1 MFESRIIRL
10 SKEISDIV
18 DPMQPTGSPSP
29 DADVAAFAPTRP
41 ATVLL
46 REFIELS
53 EQFERS
59 IGEELEVNPTD
70 LQAMEHLL
78 MGGPLA
84 PGELARRVGI
94 SAGATTTAI
103 DRLVALGHVT
113 REPHPT
119 DRRGILVVP
128 QESSRDRAMGR
139 LMPMIMGIDAELDA
153 FTPSE
158 QETITRYLAQVV
170 ERLRG
175 HAERRAPEE

>member
-1 MFESRIIRL
+1 
-10 SKEISDIV
+10 
-18 DPMQPTGSPSP
+18 MQPSGSPPS
-29 DADVAAFAPTRP
+29 DVDVAAFAPTRP

-46 REFIELS
+46 REFIDLS
-53 EQFERS
+53 EQFELS

-78 MGGPLA
+78 MGGPLG
-84 PGELARRVGI
+84 PSELARRVGI
-94 SAGATTTAI
+94 SAGAATTAI

-128 QESSRDRAMGR
+128 APASRDRAMSR
-139 LMPMIMGIDAELDA
+139 LMPMIMGIDAQLDSFSPA
-153 FTPSE
+153 E

-170 ERLRG
+170 DRLREHADPAAG
-175 HAERRAPEE
+175 HES